1 MLNLIFQTGKAKDKS
16 KVCVD
21 SRDFFSLHKKKE
33 WFEDHFVR
41 RIIREVD
48 HAEVIRGFVLEN
60 DEGEAIPP
68 EYLSTGAK
76 TAICVYEFADMIF
89 NATQMGDNAFK
100 FVIELSRKRD
110 ITILVYRDLP
120 YNGLR
125 GISLYKDY
133 EKAEYADADEFYELM
148 DEWLKEIMND

>member
-1 MLNLIFQTGKAKDKS
+1 MLNLIFQTGKAKDRS

-21 SRDFFSLHKKKE
+21 SRDFFSFQKKKE
-33 WFEDHFVR
+33 WFEDPFVQ

-48 HAEVIRGFVLEN
+48 HAEVVRGFVLEN

-89 NATQMGDNAFK
+89 NATQMGDNALK
-100 FVIELSRKRD
+100 FVLELSRERD
-110 ITILVYRDLP
+110 VTILVYRDLP
-120 YNGLR
+120 YVGLR
-125 GISLYKDY
+125 GIPLYKDY
-133 EKAEYADADEFYELM
+133 ERVEFADAAEFYEHM
-148 DEWLKEIMND
+148 DEWLEEIMND